1 MAFFPPLRSLVGGRW
16 IPGLGVIL
24 CLVLPPSPPVVSPA
38 LEAKSNVAED
48 LTPAPEIWERVFLP
62 SSMAAEPPDRPKI
75 PPAPLL
81 DLSGHPV
88 PVQSLVGHP
97 LLLVSLMATWCRPC
111 LDEIPSQIALSRQLG
126 GRLALAGI
134 VEGAEDRSVLEG
146 IARRYGKAYLLRLDP
161 TMRFASGLRSHAL
174 PESFLVDAHGK
185 VVSRVEGKVD
195 WTDPRVV
202 RYLESF
208 LEKKAGT

>member
-1 MAFFPPLRSLVGGRW
+1 MVSFSPLCRVFGGRG
-16 IPGLGVIL
+16 ISGLCVLL
-24 CLVLPPSPPVVSPA
+24 CLILLPSFPEVSY
-38 LEAKSNVAED
+38 LLGSKSLLAET
-48 LTPAPEIWERVFLP
+48 LTPARGREAAVSLSSSTASEP
-62 SSMAAEPPDRPKI
+62 SDRPRI
-75 PPAPLL
+75 PSVPLL
-81 DLSGHPV
+81 DLSGHSV

-111 LDEIPSQIALSRQLG
+111 LEEIPSQIALSRQMG
-126 GRLALAGI
+126 GRLSLAGI
-134 VEGAEDRSVLEG
+134 VEGAADRSILEG
-146 IARRYGKAYLLRLDP
+146 IARHYGKAYLLRLDP
-161 TMRFASGLRSHAL
+161 TMRFSSGLHAHAL
-174 PESFLVDAHGK
+174 PESFLVDGRGK